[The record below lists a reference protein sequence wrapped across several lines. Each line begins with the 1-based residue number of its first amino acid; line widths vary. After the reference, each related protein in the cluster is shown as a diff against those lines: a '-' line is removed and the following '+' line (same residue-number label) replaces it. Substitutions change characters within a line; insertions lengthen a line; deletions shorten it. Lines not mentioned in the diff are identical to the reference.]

1 LFIKISSTVVLD
13 EEEINLIVLHSDE
26 EIILKN
32 INDYFEFI
40 KRFGILL
47 KLNEE
52 TNRFLQKNR
61 QICYLYYLIRGEAK
75 NENLL
80 EKSGIEINVKN

>member
-1 LFIKISSTVVLD
+1 MFIKISSTVVLD

-26 EIILKN
+26 EIISKN

-52 TNRFLQKNR
+52 TNKFLQNNR
-61 QICYLYYLIRGEAK
+61 QISYLYYLIRGEAK
-75 NENLL
+75 HENLL

>member
-26 EIILKN
+26 EIISKN

-52 TNRFLQKNR
+52 TNKFLQKNR
-61 QICYLYYLIRGEAK
+61 QISYLYYLIRGEAK

>member
-52 TNRFLQKNR
+52 TNKFLQKNR
-61 QICYLYYLIRGEAK
+61 QISYLYYLIRGEAK